1 MKTDP
6 ILLEVLRN
14 RLKSIA
20 EEMAAVTLRT
30 AFTVFVKETQDF
42 GACLLST
49 SGEVI
54 AAPIEISVSAELGLP
69 GLEAIDAFDHYDE
82 GDIVIANDPDST
94 HGLSTHLPDI
104 ALWKPIFVEG
114 VIIAYAYNFIHSSD
128 VGGKVPG
135 SISPSNFEIFQEG
148 IRIPPLKLFKGGVLN
163 DDVAK
168 LILINTRIPE
178 QNWGDIKALL
188 ASLSI
193 AEIRVKEL
201 AGRYGVET
209 VTTGI
214 SDLLDYAESCARE
227 MIAAL
232 PDGHYQF
239 SDYMEVEVAG
249 AGQVRICLDLQI
261 CGTEMVLDFA
271 GTDYQV
277 RAAFNL
283 PSWGQP
289 RHYMLCFTIVNFLR
303 TLNPSIPYNA
313 GLLRPVELKIPRGTL
328 LNPEPNAACGVRA
341 ATMFRVLDILNACL
355 SQALPQVVPA
365 ASSGGIAIVLL
376 STTDGRTGERRISVG
391 QPLNGGSGGRPNQ
404 DGIDGTSFTG
414 GWLRNIPNEVLE
426 SDMPVVVEE
435 YGYRNG
441 SGGAGRRRGGC
452 GLRFRL
458 RADAPE
464 TVMTARGLERFVF
477 RPYGLEGGSPGEL
490 YHITLTR
497 ASDRTPVACG
507 KIDILELSLGDIVEF
522 ETSSGGG
529 FGPPWERDVEDVTED
544 VRGGFVSIGQ
554 AASQYGVVLNDG
566 VVDSSGTAVLRTRMS
581 GMTTARFDLGPER
594 RAYEAVWTEEC
605 QRALIDSLSVYPG
618 PLRALMRVRVKE
630 RFDADPGEL
639 TPQKI
644 AVVVAELGATAGLA
658 ASDGVLG
665 VGSRG
670 AGEW

>member
-49 SGEVI
+49 GGEVI

-69 GLEAIDAFDHYDE
+69 GLEAINAFHEYEE
-82 GDIVIANDPDST
+82 GDIVIANDPDAT

-104 ALWKPIFVEG
+104 ALWKPIFVDG
-114 VIIAYAYNFIHSSD
+114 TIIAYAFNFIHSSD

-135 SISPSNFEIFQEG
+135 SISPSNVEIFQEG
-148 IRIPPLKLFKGGVLN
+148 VRIPPLKLFKAGVLN

-168 LILINTRIPE
+168 LILTNTRIPE

-193 AEIRVKEL
+193 AEIRLKEL
-201 AGRYGVET
+201 AARYGVET
-209 VTTGI
+209 VTLGI
-214 SDLLDYAESCARE
+214 ADLLDYSESCARE
-227 MIAAL
+227 MIGSF
-232 PDGHYQF
+232 PDGHYRF
-239 SDYMEVEVAG
+239 ADYMEVDVAA
-249 AGQVRICLDLQI
+249 AGQVRICLDLEVR
-261 CGTEMVLDFA
+261 GTELILDFA

-283 PSWGQP
+283 PTWGQP

-328 LNPEPNAACGVRA
+328 LNPEPDAACGVRA
-341 ATMFRVLDILNACL
+341 ATMFRVLDVVNACL
-355 SQALPQVVPA
+355 SQALPAVVPA

-391 QPLNGGSGGRPNQ
+391 QPLNGGSGGRPSQ

-426 SDMPVVVEE
+426 NDIPVIVEE
-435 YGYRNG
+435 YGYRDG
-441 SGGAGRRRGGC
+441 SGGPGRHRGGC
-452 GLRFRL
+452 GLTFRL
-458 RADAPE
+458 RAAAPE
-464 TVMTARGLERFVF
+464 TVMTARGLERFIF
-477 RPYGLEGGSPGEL
+477 RPYGLAGGCPGEL
-490 YHITLTR
+490 YRITLTR
-497 ASDRTPVACG
+497 AGDGIPTSLG
-507 KIDILELSLGDIVEF
+507 KIDVLELSLGDVVEF
-522 ETSSGGG
+522 ATSSGGG
-529 FGPPWERDVEDVTED
+529 FGPAWQRAVSAVAADVLA
-544 VRGGFVSIGQ
+544 GFITGDQ
-554 AASQYGVVLNDG
+554 AESQYGVVLKGDEIDASAT
-566 VVDSSGTAVLRTRMS
+566 DSLRIGMSDTAV
-581 GMTTARFDLGPER
+581 AQYNVGPER
-594 RAYEAVWTEEC
+594 QAYEARWSAAC
-605 QRALIDSLSVYPG
+605 QTALMDALSPYPSS
-618 PLRALMRVRVKE
+618 LRALMRARAME
-630 RFDADPGEL
+630 RLEAAPGQL
-639 TPQKI
+639 TPHSI
-644 AVVVAELGATAGLA
+644 AETVAALALRAGMDSSA
-658 ASDGVLG
+658 APVSVHP
-665 VGSRG
+665 
-670 AGEW
+670 